1 MKNTKHI
8 AIWLTLFCFGCF
20 SLPWLSAQD
29 PFFNQFYH
37 NESSFNP
44 ALVGYKGGFG
54 FQAAFKNQWAASDV
68 RAFRSGRFSL
78 EESMP
83 CSIFDYG
90 MNMGFNE
97 EGEGILRRIDLGFR
111 FAGTVPFAVG
121 DSWHNIRI
129 GAGLQWS
136 QNSID
141 YSRLTFSDQLDPK
154 YGLFDRMGIANPT
167 AFVPPNEGYSNWFMT
182 PAAGVVHRILL
193 DHTNARSGTIL
204 YGLSFH
210 NTFSLKKGDFTGNE
224 ESVLGTGVKI
234 PARYGFFASWE
245 FIPWMNNRQFVAIR
259 PLVVAEM
266 QSKISYVQAGMR
278 ASFNRFLAAGV
289 YYHTNRRPEEGVNTN
304 WLTFNM
310 EFGWTIPN
318 GARVELGLAYSSN
331 LSGLRNY
338 LNNMFEMSV
347 GVYFP
352 ISPTCSLAG
361 RGNQVPYGNQ
371 TRCVTSLIVPGRHK
385 MYESIWTQ

>member
-1 MKNTKHI
+1 MLYKLLKFLITI
-8 AIWLTLFCFGCF
+8 LVFGF
-20 SLPWLSAQD
+20 FNLGQLKAQD

-44 ALVGYKGGFG
+44 SLVGYKGAFG
-54 FQAAFKNQWAASDV
+54 FQSAYKSQWAASDV

-78 EESMP
+78 EESLP

-90 MNMGFNE
+90 INMGFNE

-111 FAGTVPFAVG
+111 FAGVVPFNIG
-121 DSWHNIRI
+121 DSRHNIRI

-141 YSRLTFSDQLDPK
+141 YTRLTFSDQLDPK
-154 YGLFDRMGIANPT
+154 YGLYDRMGIANPT
-167 AFVPPNEGYSNWFMT
+167 AFVPPNEGHSNWFMT
-182 PAAGVVHRILL
+182 PSAGISHRILM
-193 DHTNARSGTIL
+193 DHTNPRSGTIL

-210 NTFSLKKGDFTGNE
+210 NAFSLKKGDFTGNE

-234 PARYGFFASWE
+234 PARYSFFATYE
-245 FIPWMNNRQFVAIR
+245 FIPWMNKSQFLAVR
-259 PLVVAEM
+259 PLLVAEL
-266 QSKISYVQAGMR
+266 QSKISYVQTGMR
-278 ASFNRFLAAGV
+278 VSLNRFFAAGV
-289 YYHTNRRPEEGVNTN
+289 YYHTNSKPEEGVNTS

-310 EFGWTIPN
+310 EFGWTIQN
-318 GARVELGLAYSSN
+318 GARVELGLSYTNN
-331 LSGLRNY
+331 LSGVRNY
-338 LNNMFEMSV
+338 LNGMMEMSL

-352 ISPTCSLAG
+352 ISPSCALAG
-361 RGNQVPYGNQ
+361 KGDQVPYGNQ
-371 TRCVTSLIVPGRHK
+371 TRCVTSLITPGRYK